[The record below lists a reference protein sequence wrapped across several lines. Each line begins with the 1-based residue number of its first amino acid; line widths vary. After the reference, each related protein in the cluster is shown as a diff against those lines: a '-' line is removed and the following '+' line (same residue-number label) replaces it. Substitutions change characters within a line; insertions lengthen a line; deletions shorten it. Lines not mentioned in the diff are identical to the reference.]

1 MKILK
6 ARPKDT
12 SPCLKGISISKEA
25 KHLHS
30 SSELSLSPF
39 QKQVVDA
46 FRSFPCLPRTLFPA
60 VSLGLP
66 IPSKNIPPP
75 SMPEGKVW
83 ILQPYSHSLLPGRGL
98 QVSHQ
103 IHLVAPVWLTS
114 PVSHCL
120 CWLKKNTAR
129 CQQLSGHVSWTRGKQ
144 KGSSELP
151 LRQGESFAPDD
162 LQKSPPT
169 LTILWKLL

>member
-6 ARPKDT
+6 ARSKHT
-12 SPCLKGISISKEA
+12 SPCLKGISISKEV

-30 SSELSLSPF
+30 SSELSLSSF

-114 PVSHCL
+114 PISHRL
-120 CWLKKNTAR
+120 CWLQKYFEVSAPLWPCLLDKGKAEG
-129 CQQLSGHVSWTRGKQ
+129 QLRAPIKAEGKFC
-144 KGSSELP
+144 S
-151 LRQGESFAPDD
+151 R
-162 LQKSPPT
+162 
-169 LTILWKLL
+169 

>member
-1 MKILK
+1 MVVRSSSMISEAQSDLWK
-6 ARPKDT
+6 ALRPGPKDT
-12 SPCLKGISISKEA
+12 SSCLKGISVSKEA

-46 FRSFPCLPRTLFPA
+46 FRSSPCLPRTLFPA

-83 ILQPYSHSLLPGRGL
+83 ILQPYSHSPLPGRDL

-114 PVSHCL
+114 PVFAFAGCKTTS
-120 CWLKKNTAR
+120 R
-129 CQQLSGHVSWTRGKQ
+129 CQRLSGHVSWPRESRRAAQ
-144 KGSSELP
+144 SSH
-151 LRQGESFAPDD
+151 
-162 LQKSPPT
+162 
-169 LTILWKLL
+169 